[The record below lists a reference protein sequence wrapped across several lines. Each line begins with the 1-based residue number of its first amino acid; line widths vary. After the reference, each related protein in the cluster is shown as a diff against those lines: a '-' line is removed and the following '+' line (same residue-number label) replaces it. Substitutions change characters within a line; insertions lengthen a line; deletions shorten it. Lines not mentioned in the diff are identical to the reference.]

1 MRTGGK
7 AGTGD
12 GQNPAAKLR
21 GTVAIMERERE
32 MDKPRSRAAGNR
44 TEGAGRDREGGKA
57 GTGGRRNP
65 AAKLRGTVAIMEG
78 EREIDKPRSRAAG
91 NRTEGGT
98 GNGEGDVRRRR
109 MVGIE
114 KSRDVSQHT
123 ALSLS
128 RPIRSWTS
136 RIAAFSQMYFRLR
149 DDTHRLDVCKTTKTI
164 KNIKDS
170 ISLSA

>member
-1 MRTGGK
+1 
-7 AGTGD
+7 
-12 GQNPAAKLR
+12 
-21 GTVAIMERERE
+21 

-44 TEGAGRDREGGKA
+44 TEG
-57 GTGGRRNP
+57 
-65 AAKLRGTVAIMEG
+65 RGTERGTENG
-78 EREIDKPRSRAAG
+78 ERDG
-91 NRTEGGT
+91 
-98 GNGEGDVRRRR
+98 RRRR
-109 MVGIE
+109 MGEIE

>member
-1 MRTGGK
+1 MGRAYILYIYAHGRDGGDGRETEPRSK
-7 AGTGD
+7 TAGHSGYNGRGTGD
-12 GQNPAAKLR
+12 GQAPQPCW
-21 GTVAIMERERE
+21 GEQDGWT
-32 MDKPRSRAAGNR
+32 
-44 TEGAGRDREGGKA
+44 GA
-57 GTGGRRNP
+57 
-65 AAKLRGTVAIMEG
+65 V
-78 EREIDKPRSRAAG
+78 
-91 NRTEGGT
+91 T
-98 GNGEGDVRRRR
+98 GNGERDGRRRR
-109 MVGIE
+109 MGEIE

-170 ISLSA
+170 ISLSV

>member
-1 MRTGGK
+1 MG
-7 AGTGD
+7 
-12 GQNPAAKLR
+12 
-21 GTVAIMERERE
+21 
-32 MDKPRSRAAGNR
+32 RAYILYIYAH
-44 TEGAGRDREGGKA
+44 GRDERAPQPSCGEQDGRGRD
-57 GTGGRRNP
+57 GT
-65 AAKLRGTVAIMEG
+65 
-78 EREIDKPRSRAAG
+78 
-91 NRTEGGT
+91 GT
-98 GNGEGDVRRRR
+98 GNGERDGRRRS
-109 MVGIE
+109 MGEIE

-170 ISLSA
+170 ISLSV